1 MNRAARR
8 IVRAASIAALAGC
21 SAGFV
26 GCADEGEVNP
36 ADTAIARTM
45 QNPGLPGSGLAS
57 DRTAAITSPDIALG
71 SSGSLRASTTRVD
84 PVDIV
89 LPGAPGEAGPGGEIA
104 VGIEIPVQRDLDVT
118 LNFKA
123 APVQEVV
130 REIFENVLNLDYA
143 ISPAIKDQAVSFV
156 LEGRVGYEELFR
168 TLDSVLGMYGVGL
181 QVSNGLVQ
189 VLPDDA
195 AKRGVAG
202 PIIRAIDENTV
213 TPLTVATYIVP
224 LNNIKPEEAATTLKD
239 MLTPRGTMIKGP
251 AGTNLVLLV
260 EAPSNAGRI
269 VQILQELDKPYFA
282 RRAMRLYTPSHIGAD
297 ELAQELNA
305 FALRWG
311 LKAGA
316 TGDDVQFA
324 AVPMN
329 RSGQVLVTTTLP
341 SFLPAIN
348 EHVDRLDVQIDSE
361 TIQRYVY
368 TAQRLDAETLSQ
380 AAAAAFSDL
389 PVADQPVFVVVNES
403 GASGGLSSIGDAGA
417 TPARS
422 TTQSTRNTTGST
434 GPQAGSAGSSQ
445 SSFGGGAGR
454 DNGRL
459 IIKAKHGVYR
469 QVKELL
475 DILDVPPRQ
484 VYLQVVI
491 AEVVITGDVQFGIEL
506 FTEQSV
512 GDYDIE
518 LRSANN
524 LVDVA
529 TGSAFAIG
537 KNAFALIEAAQTR
550 GDVRV
555 LDAPYLYTVSG
566 STASLEVGV
575 DQPIIT
581 QFISGGVDAVDPT
594 RQSNSIEYRQTGIV
608 LNVTPKVN
616 DRGEVEIN
624 LRQEV
629 SNVEQPAA
637 NAAIQSPAFPNR
649 IMQTRIVV
657 PNGETA
663 VLGGTRNE
671 REEYQQSKTPFLAD
685 IPVIGL
691 AFQGKDVRRQQ
702 SELVILIT
710 PTIVVRPYDAVDLSR
725 QMLNSVVNLD
735 LLDKLL
741 IPEKIDDTDLLWR

>member
-1 MNRAARR
+1 
-8 IVRAASIAALAGC
+8 
-21 SAGFV
+21 
-26 GCADEGEVNP
+26 
-36 ADTAIARTM
+36 
-45 QNPGLPGSGLAS
+45 
-57 DRTAAITSPDIALG
+57 
-71 SSGSLRASTTRVD
+71 
-84 PVDIV
+84 VDIV
-89 LPGAPGEAGPGGEIA
+89 LPGMESRPGGEVA

-123 APVQEVV
+123 APLQDVV

-143 ISPAIKDQAVSFV
+143 ISPAVKDQSVSFV

-189 VLPDDA
+189 VLPDEA

-251 AGTNLVLLV
+251 TGTNLVLLI
-260 EAPSNAGRI
+260 ESPSNAGRI
-269 VQILQELDKPYFA
+269 VQVLQELDKPYFA
-282 RRAMRLYTPSHIGAD
+282 RRAMRLYTPTHISAN
-297 ELAQELNA
+297 ELAEELNA

-316 TGDDVQFA
+316 SGDDVQFS
-324 AVPMN
+324 AVPMV
-329 RSGQVLVTTTLP
+329 RSGQVLVTTTRP
-341 SFLPAIN
+341 GFLPAIN
-348 EHVDRLDVQIDSE
+348 EHVDRLDVQIESE

-380 AAAAAFSDL
+380 AVTAAFSDL
-389 PVADQPVFVVVNES
+389 PVGDQPVFVVVTDQ
-403 GASGGLSSIGDAGA
+403 GASGGLSSIADAGA

-422 TTQSTRNTTGST
+422 STTQNNRNTTGAS

-445 SSFGGGAGR
+445 RSFASSGGR

-475 DILDVPPRQ
+475 DVLDAAPRQ

-506 FTEQSV
+506 FTEQGV

-518 LRSANN
+518 LRAANN

-537 KNAFALIEAAQTR
+537 KNAFALIEAAQTK

-555 LDAPYLYTVSG
+555 LDAPYIYAISG

-649 IMQTRIVV
+649 IMQTTIVI

-671 REEYQQSKTPFLAD
+671 REELQRSQTPFLAD
-685 IPVIGL
+685 IPIIGL

-725 QMLNSVVNLD
+725 QMLDSIVNLD

-741 IPEKIDDTDLLWR
+741 IPQKIDDNDLLWR